1 MAVAKKTSKKNAAL
15 QLQASLSLAST
26 TGTLAGAQRIAL
38 LEAVAKTGSISSAAK
53 DVGLS
58 YKGAWDAVEAMNNMA
73 DAPLVERVTGGRGG
87 GGTQLTARGVAL
99 VASYRAA
106 AEEHLRFVEALNQR
120 LKDSNSDLQLDFK
133 LLGRLA
139 MKTSARNQL
148 WGRVIRVSAG
158 AVNDE
163 VELEIKG
170 GDRIVAVVT
179 HESVEQLGLKAGV
192 DAVALIKASWV
203 IIGVDDGG
211 PKLKLSTR
219 NQLAGTVK
227 ALTPGA
233 VNTEVT
239 VDLKGGNTL
248 AAVVTNTS
256 AKTLGLKPGVAV
268 TALFK
273 ASSVIVGVAG

>member
-1 MAVAKKTSKKNAAL
+1 MAARKSAAL
-15 QLQASLSLAST
+15 QLQASLSLGSKA
-26 TGTLAGAQRIAL
+26 GTLAGAQRIEL
-38 LEAVAKTGSISSAAK
+38 LEAIGNTGSITSAAK
-53 DVGLS
+53 AVGLS

-73 DAPLVERVTGGRGG
+73 DAPLVERIAGGRGG
-87 GGTQLTARGVAL
+87 GGTQLTARGLAL

-120 LKDSNSDLQLDFK
+120 LKNNSGDLQ

-148 WGRVIRVSAG
+148 WGRVVRVATG

-179 HESVEQLGLKAGV
+179 HESIEQLGLKAGV
-192 DAVALIKASWV
+192 DAVALVKASWV
-203 IIGVDDGG
+203 ILGVDDGG

-233 VNTEVT
+233 VNTEVA

-248 AAVVTNTS
+248 AAVVTNVS
-256 AKTLGLKPGVAV
+256 AQSLGLKPGVAV

-273 ASSVIVGVAG
+273 ASSVIIGVAG

>member
-1 MAVAKKTSKKNAAL
+1 MAPTRKPAAL
-15 QLQASLSLAST
+15 QLHASLSLASKA
-26 TGTLAGAQRIAL
+26 GTLAGAQRIEL
-38 LEAVAKTGSISSAAK
+38 LEAIGKTGSITSAAK
-53 DVGLS
+53 AVGLS

-73 DAPLVERVTGGRGG
+73 DAPLVERVAGGRGG
-87 GGTQLTARGVAL
+87 GGTLLTARGIAL
-99 VASYRAA
+99 VNSYRAA
-106 AEEHLRFVEALNQR
+106 AEEHLLFVAALNRR
-120 LKDSNSDLQLDFK
+120 LKNNSGDLQ
-133 LLGRLA
+133 LLGRLS

-148 WGRVIRVSAG
+148 WGRVVRVAAG

-170 GDRIVAVVT
+170 GDRIVAVIT
-179 HESVEQLGLKAGV
+179 HESLEQLGLKPGI

-203 IIGVDDGG
+203 ILGVDDGG

-239 VDLKGGNTL
+239 VNLKGGNTL
-248 AAVVTNTS
+248 AAVVTNVS

-273 ASSVIVGVAG
+273 ASSVIIGIAG

>member
-1 MAVAKKTSKKNAAL
+1 MAAAKKSTAL
-15 QLQASLSLAST
+15 QLQGSLSLASQA
-26 TGTLAGAQRIAL
+26 GTLAGAQRIAL
-38 LEAVAKTGSISSAAK
+38 LEAIGKTGSITSAAK
-53 DVGLS
+53 AVGLS
-58 YKGAWDAVEAMNNMA
+58 YKGAWDAVEAMNNLA
-73 DAPLVERVTGGRGG
+73 DAALVERIAGGRGG

-99 VASYRAA
+99 VESYRAA
-106 AEEHLRFVEALNQR
+106 AEEHLRFVTALNRR
-120 LKDSNSDLQLDFK
+120 LKNSGGDLQ

-148 WGRVIRVSAG
+148 WGRVIRVAAG

-179 HESVEQLGLKAGV
+179 HESVEQLGLKSGV

-203 IIGVDDGG
+203 IIGVEDGG

-219 NQLAGTVK
+219 NQLAGKVAT
-227 ALTPGA
+227 LTPGA

-239 VDLKGGNTL
+239 VELKGGNTL
-248 AAVVTNTS
+248 AAVVTNVS
-256 AKTLGLKPGVAV
+256 AENLGLKAGIAV

>member
-1 MAVAKKTSKKNAAL
+1 MAAAKKNAAL
-15 QLQASLSLAST
+15 QLHASLSLGSRA
-26 TGTLAGAQRIAL
+26 GTLAGAQRIEL
-38 LEAVAKTGSISSAAK
+38 LEAIGSTGSITSAAK
-53 DVGLS
+53 AVGLS

-99 VASYRAA
+99 INSYRAA
-106 AEEHLRFVEALNQR
+106 AEEHLLFVDALNRR
-120 LKDSNSDLQLDFK
+120 LKNNSGDLQ

-148 WGRVIRVSAG
+148 WGRIVRVAAG

-179 HESVEQLGLKAGV
+179 HESVQQLGLKSGV

-203 IIGVDDGG
+203 ILGVDDGG

-233 VNTEVT
+233 VNSEVS

-248 AAVVTNTS
+248 AAVVTNVS
-256 AKTLGLKPGVAV
+256 AQSLGLKPGIAV

-273 ASSVIVGVAG
+273 ASSVIIGVAG

>member
-1 MAVAKKTSKKNAAL
+1 MAARKPAAL
-15 QLQASLSLAST
+15 QLQASLSLASKA
-26 TGTLAGAQRIAL
+26 GTLAGAQRIEL
-38 LEAVAKTGSISSAAK
+38 LEAIGKTGSITRAAK
-53 DVGLS
+53 AVGLS

-73 DAPLVERVTGGRGG
+73 DAALVERIAGGRGG
-87 GGTQLTARGVAL
+87 GGTQLTPRGVAL
-99 VASYRAA
+99 VESYRAA
-106 AEEHLRFVEALNQR
+106 AEEHLLFVEALNRR
-120 LKDSNSDLQLDFK
+120 LKDRRGDLQ

-148 WGRVIRVSAG
+148 WGRVVRIAAG

-170 GDRIVAVVT
+170 GDRIVAVIT
-179 HESVEQLGLKAGV
+179 HQSVEQLGLKTGS

-203 IIGVDDGG
+203 ILGVDDTG
-211 PKLKLSTR
+211 PTLKLSTR
-219 NQLAGTVK
+219 NQLRGSVK

-248 AAVVTNTS
+248 AAIVTNTS
-256 AKTLGLKPGVAV
+256 AQSLALKPGIAV

-273 ASSVIVGVAG
+273 ASSVIIGVAG